1 MRHRLILLVSA
12 LGLALG
18 GATLPLTAAHAATGT
33 FDTVDATVDGEVSG
47 TFTSD
52 AGRVRVELVGANGKI
67 SAREGYTP
75 TPGAP
80 VSFRTSALSIPAGS
94 AATLVLTAC
103 DANWANCTVT
113 DERTVT
119 LADAGPVTVSAAPAH
134 ASPIVAAEHPESS
147 IRVTLGNTENRVG
160 HLRMY
165 VERLDAGGSTL
176 TTFPDTEVELP
187 QPAATYDVRFMPKY
201 MSSGVHRLRLTV
213 RGPRPGTI
221 TAQEEFQVEVVNPAP
236 QIKSFTQSAT
246 SVYPARDGY
255 RDTVRFRMKPE
266 IFDAT
271 HKATLQ
277 IEDAVVGGIVRTL
290 EPVSATAAG
299 GYVFVWNGHH
309 EDGNALW
316 AGPVRAIVTLTDV
329 DGRAPKDT
337 DALTVNVVRKH
348 LATRTWTKTV
358 TPRASFVQ
366 QFVGRCSTIRRPSLR
381 GWTGSFGLYSN
392 TKCRSGWNPSWTES
406 QHALVVAKPS
416 NLHRYLDV
424 RVSEYGGAATS
435 RPRSSLGVMY
445 ASTAGEWGGRTVHG
459 PTLGIHHGATAAAS
473 TFLHD
478 RSTTQPFVF
487 WRAYTYE
494 GRRYDVKSFTVRVRY
509 EALVND

>member
-12 LGLALG
+12 LGLAFS

-33 FDTVDATVDGEVSG
+33 FDTVDASVDGEVSG

-52 AGRVRVELVGANGKI
+52 AGRVRVELVGADGKI
-67 SAREGYTP
+67 SDDP
-75 TPGAP
+75 TYAPVPGEP
-80 VSFRTSALSIPAGS
+80 VSFAADALVLEPGTT
-94 AATLVLTAC
+94 ATLKLTAC
-103 DANWANCTVT
+103 DDNWTNCTVT
-113 DERTVT
+113 DERSVT
-119 LADAGPVTVSAAPAH
+119 LADAGPVTVSAALAH
-134 ASPIVAAEHPESS
+134 PSPIVAAEHPESS
-147 IRVTLGNTENRVG
+147 IRVTVGNTENRVG
-160 HLRMY
+160 HLRMF
-165 VERLDAGGSTL
+165 VTWLDPVGHVDYW
-176 TTFPDTEVELP
+176 DTHAELP
-187 QPAATYDVRFMPKY
+187 QPTSTYDAVFMPKH
-201 MSSGVHRLRLTV
+201 MSSGLHQLRLTV
-213 RGPRPGTI
+213 VGPRPGT
-221 TAQEEFQVEVVNPAP
+221 TTTREFEVEVVNPAP
-236 QIKSFTQSAT
+236 KIASFTRSSST
-246 SVYPARDGY
+246 IYPAKDGY
-255 RDTVRFRMKPE
+255 RDTVRFRTRPAV
-266 IFDAT
+266 FDDADEV
-271 HKATLQ
+271 TLQ
-277 IEDAVVGGIVRTL
+277 IEDGEVDGIVRTL
-290 EPVSATAAG
+290 EPVSASATD
-299 GYVFVWNGHH
+299 GYLFEWDGKHD
-309 EDGNALW
+309 DGNTLW
-316 AGPVRAIVTLTDV
+316 AGPFRAVVTLRDSV
-329 DGRAPKDT
+329 ARAPEET
-337 DALTVNVVRKH
+337 AALSVDVVRKH

-459 PTLGIHHGATAAAS
+459 PTLGIHHGATAPAS

-487 WRAYTYE
+487 WNAYTYE